1 MQGKGA
7 VSIDI
12 GGATVLAGVHLS
24 LGLDTLIPP
33 SQYDVYTEMLSLQ
46 RGDTVQFSGRFLIH
60 SGRLVEM
67 SYTGSGTILSP
78 EFLFEFSEL
87 IRRPIPENS
96 EN

>member
-33 SQYDVYTEMLSLQ
+33 FQYDVYTEMLSLQ